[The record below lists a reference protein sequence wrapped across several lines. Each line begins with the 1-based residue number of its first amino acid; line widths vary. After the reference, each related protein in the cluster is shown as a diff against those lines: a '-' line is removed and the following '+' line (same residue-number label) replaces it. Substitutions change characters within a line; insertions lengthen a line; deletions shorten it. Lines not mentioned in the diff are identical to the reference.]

1 MYSPQYLRVRV
12 VAVVLAVL
20 FPVLFV
26 SSASAQLTLES
37 MLPANGS
44 ENVATS
50 QPLVLNFSQPID
62 TTALF
67 GGEEGFFIGAQIS
80 PATGQPLGYSL
91 NGSRTQLTVNVLLN
105 DDTQYTVVLL
115 GAKAE
120 SGDQLDRPYA
130 WTFSTGTLPTGSVSG
145 KVSFPESTPQNAVVA
160 LFPPDFLTADDQEG
174 DDGPQF
180 TGAAVVTGE
189 DGSYQIDY
197 APDGTFLPTAFR
209 DVDHNGEPNAGV
221 AGEGI
226 GFYDANGDLV
236 PDEITISGGQEVT
249 GVDVEIHSASA
260 TARATYDDVV
270 ALARSV
276 HADAALSGIQGGELT
291 PDGQAGTWLY
301 IFYSAASEDT
311 LGVALNFG
319 YVVLLDNVSLG
330 GEGGDLDPAIN
341 LPDGWVDSSVALEA
355 AEGAGGSEFRMQN
368 MDVFIQ
374 AGLYNVQV
382 PVSKGQHGKT
392 IQSWEAG
399 KSGSVVDPQPAWVV
413 SYNDNTTF
421 VSQQFIVD
429 ALTGDV
435 LFPTA
440 VEGSEL
446 PESSMLLERYP
457 NPSRGPVSVLYEL
470 ETPGDV
476 ELTIS
481 NALGQTV
488 RRLVDGLHSAGAQS
502 TYWDGTDDAGML
514 VAPGNYWLR
523 LKTDRGVY
531 TRSMTVVR

>member
-12 VAVVLAVL
+12 VTVVLAVL

-236 PDEITISGGQEVT
+236 PDEITISGGQEIT

-330 GEGGDLDPAIN
+330 GEGGGLDPAIS

-355 AEGAGGSEFRMQN
+355 AEGAGGSDFRMEN

-374 AGLYNVQV
+374 AGLYNIDLQ
-382 PVSKGQHGKT
+382 GGG
-392 IQSWEAG
+392 AG
-399 KSGSVVDPQPAWVV
+399 KDASVADQQPIWTI
-413 SYNDNTTF
+413 SYNDQTNFTSF
-421 VSQQFIVD
+421 QVLVD
-429 ALTGDV
+429 GLTGEV
-435 LFPTA
+435 LVPTGT
-440 VEGSEL
+440 EENEL
-446 PESSMLLERYP
+446 PTSGLILQRYP
-457 NPSRGPVSVLYEL
+457 NPSHGPVTVLYDL
-470 ETPGDV
+470 EAPGDV
-476 ELTIS
+476 ELTVS
-481 NALGQTV
+481 NVLGQTV